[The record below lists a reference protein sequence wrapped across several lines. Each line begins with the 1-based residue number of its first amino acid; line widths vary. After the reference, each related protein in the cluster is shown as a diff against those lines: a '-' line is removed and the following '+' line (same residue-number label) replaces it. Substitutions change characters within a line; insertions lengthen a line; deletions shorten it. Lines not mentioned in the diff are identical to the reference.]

1 MLYARIRAGAAR
13 PVGDQQ
19 VVPAL
24 AEDHDRR
31 FGVDGDVDRLSL
43 GIQTL
48 PGLRIQLDEA
58 DVAEVGTVR
67 EPERP
72 GRGIEKHARVD
83 GIAVLDAIGPDDRT
97 AVLPFVVRG
106 VRIER
111 PADQKAD
118 RRFWLRARRGIVE
131 EVLLTDPNHVRRPG
145 IVAATRD
152 DVRAGT
158 PARQRLH
165 QGAGP
170 PPRPSVIRDQHGQ
183 TGPGPVRVV
192 PAAVH
197 HHGRRI
203 VDSGLPI
210 ECHDGRDEQ
219 QHGGKS
225 GKAIHRVTASPFRT
239 IVSCRRTASRSPESG
254 RPRGSCACLSRS
266 RNHG

>member
-1 MLYARIRAGAAR
+1 MPMLSRKGPVTFLARPMRMLYRGICAGAAR

-19 VVPAL
+19 VIPAL

-43 GIQTL
+43 RIQTF

-58 DVAEVGTVR
+58 DVAEVGTVC
-67 EPERP
+67 EPERT

-106 VRIER
+106 LGIER
-111 PADQKAD
+111 LADQQAD
-118 RRFWLRARRGIVE
+118 RGLGLRAGRGIVE

-152 DVRAGT
+152 DVRPWT
-158 PARQRLH
+158 PSRERLH

-170 PPRPSVIRDQHGQ
+170 PPRPSVVRDQDRQAGA
-183 TGPGPVRVV
+183 GPVGVV
-192 PAAVH
+192 PCRRASRPSKDRGFRAA
-197 HHGRRI
+197 
-203 VDSGLPI
+203 
-210 ECHDGRDEQ
+210 
-219 QHGGKS
+219 
-225 GKAIHRVTASPFRT
+225 HRVPARERRAAGRLLQRGGAS
-239 IVSCRRTASRSPESG
+239 
-254 RPRGSCACLSRS
+254 
-266 RNHG
+266 